1 MNRILLISL
10 GAALGAN
17 ARYWIGLWATKQ
29 LGVAFPY
36 GTLFVNITG
45 SLALGFLVSLSAERI
60 PITPEV
66 RLLLA
71 VGFLG
76 AYTTFSSFAVESL
89 ALAQNSGHWQML
101 LNIFANNLVG
111 LGAALAGM
119 WLAGRIA

>member
-1 MNRILLISL
+1 MNQILFISL

-17 ARYWIGLWATKQ
+17 ARYWIGVWAAKQ

-89 ALAQNSGHWQML
+89 ALAQNSGHWHIL

>member
-17 ARYWIGLWATKQ
+17 ARYWIGVWAARH

-36 GTLFVNITG
+36 GTFFVNVTG
-45 SLALGFLVSLSAERI
+45 SLALGFLVSLTSERI
-60 PITPEV
+60 PITPEL

-76 AYTTFSSFAVESL
+76 AYTTFSSFAVEIL
-89 ALAQNSGHWQML
+89 VLAQNIGNWHAIV
-101 LNIFANNLVG
+101 NIFANNLLG
-111 LGAALAGM
+111 LGCALAGM
-119 WLAGRIA
+119 WLARLIA

>member
-1 MNRILLISL
+1 VNRILLISF

-17 ARYWIGLWATKQ
+17 ARYWIGVWAAKHF
-29 LGVAFPY
+29 GVAFPY
-36 GTLFVNITG
+36 GTFFVNVTG
-45 SLALGFLVSLSAERI
+45 SLALGFLVSLTSERI

-89 ALAQNSGHWQML
+89 ILAQNSGNWHAL
-101 LNIFANNLVG
+101 LNIFANNTAG
-111 LGAALAGM
+111 LACALAGV
-119 WLAGRIA
+119 WLARLVA

>member
-17 ARYWIGLWATKQ
+17 ARYWISVWAARH

-36 GTLFVNITG
+36 DTFFVNVTG
-45 SLALGFLVSLSAERI
+45 SLALGFLIGLTSERI

-89 ALAQNSGHWQML
+89 TLAQNSGNWHAL

-111 LGAALAGM
+111 LGCALAGM
-119 WLAGRIA
+119 YLARLVA